1 VSGRGWLSAIR
12 ARGLESEERLLD
24 SGARGTVAPG
34 ACVAADR
41 AIRGDDAMA
50 GNEDRRWIATHRPTG
65 GTGGAG
71 SAGQR
76 GQFGVGA
83 AAPGFL
89 ASDRVPARSL
99 EGRSAR
105 ERQVG
110 ESLQDAAEVPIEARR
125 EQPRT
130 RRRTS
135 VRRRQAKEL
144 EPADRSSRGVD
155 PEPESPGGSVHMLD
169 AVETPRSRC
178 NRRPRGHRPRSAI
191 AFQRRSI
198 TIGR

>member
-1 VSGRGWLSAIR
+1 MSGRGWLSAIR

-110 ESLQDAAEVPIEARR
+110 ESLQGAAEVPSQARR
-125 EQPRT
+125 ERPRS

-135 VRRRQAKEL
+135 VRRRQTKNL
-144 EPADRSSRGVD
+144 EPGERSSRGVD
-155 PEPESPGGSVHMLD
+155 PEPEPPGGRVHMLD
-169 AVETPRSRC
+169 GVETRRARGRRRS
-178 NRRPRGHRPRSAI
+178 RGHRLRSAI